1 MKNHENKIIIL
12 ICILAVFA
20 AYGLAMDSTILF
32 CTPMAGLGVIF
43 TIYLAHNLGNRN

>member
-1 MKNHENKIIIL
+1 MKKHENKIILL
-12 ICILAVFA
+12 ICILAAFA
-20 AYGLAMDSTILF
+20 AFGLAMDSVILF